1 VLFGIVFWSFC
12 EIGGNVGN
20 SRIWRSPG
28 LGHEHGFQYRHADEN
43 SLSCGGVAGSYQ
55 LGKSLLKT
63 GIGARADR
71 ERVEKNRESGENE
84 LLQKDENLCSQI
96 RRGSF

>member
-1 VLFGIVFWSFC
+1 MERIC

-20 SRIWRSPG
+20 SWSWRSPG

-43 SLSCGGVAGSYQ
+43 SLSCWGVVGSY
-55 LGKSLLKT
+55 LLRRAVLKT

-71 ERVEKNRESGENE
+71 ERVEKNGESDENE
-84 LLQKDENLCSQI
+84 LLQKDENLRSQN
-96 RRGSF
+96 RRSSF